1 MGRDQG
7 TTTSGASDDS
17 DDEEEE
23 SQRPTASELSEE
35 AVLLEEEEFIA
46 MDTELNKEL
55 SSSGKK
61 RGRCFRYWI
70 SFPIFIK
77 VQSFD
82 LL

>member
-7 TTTSGASDDS
+7 MTTSGASDDS

-23 SQRPTASELSEE
+23 SQRPTASVLSEE
-35 AVLLEEEEFIA
+35 AVLLEEEEFLA
-46 MDTELNKEL
+46 MDAELNKEL

-70 SFPIFIK
+70 CYSNFIN